1 MDEDTISVSKGVF
14 IFNNNIKRSNN
25 RGRRKRTFTTN
36 KTTDDNEIF
45 ASNLWYQQYANLKNI
60 LEENIMELND
70 NMFSSVLSELVQ
82 FVGSSRKSAVEE
94 IPTAALLTGI
104 NMPDHAAQFSTLINK
119 IQQNETPHVAC
130 LYSQDC
136 VNIKNMIENM
146 INKLMNSE
154 GETIDD
160 EDEDHRT
167 IKKHQMNLSV
177 LQCWYNNVYGEKK
190 IMSSP
195 KKQRTNIHQKAL
207 VVIIP
212 DFESFTSSVLQ
223 KFILIVSCYIKVLPF
238 VFIFGIA
245 TSLNTLHTSLSYQI
259 MSKINIRVFKSQP
272 SIVYLDNV
280 LENAF
285 FDTNFPFHLG
295 GNIFN
300 LFIDL
305 FLFYDLSVNN
315 FITNVKY
322 AMAEHFCFGNAMSLC
337 TLSKPQTREMVENF
351 THNDFENVRQLLSF
365 RKLVESETYE
375 NRIKLLTDDDYFKD
389 VLIKHLRSIQKYL
402 RRFHLFLKVLHV
414 LVNDLPKAPLGKKI
428 RELYAV
434 AVSRDITKSDEY
446 KESFQLLGFLSKVEL
461 ISKLSAII
469 DILSPKLTSVEQN
482 KIAEF
487 VNKLEQYLKSMND
500 FNMEELQDAVEEIE
514 TEALADETID
524 SRQQFR
530 EKLLGMAKQ
539 KSAKQ
544 LNKYEQL
551 RKEVLD
557 LLSNAFEEYLVEP
570 KSFYLHEIFFFDD
583 VSIQNNIVGT
593 HRTAIHNALND
604 PQYYLQCSCCEI
616 PNSTSIRHT
625 MPDICIAYKLHL
637 ECGKMINLYDWL
649 QAFLSIV
656 DPSDADEESDRYVKP
671 ELQYP
676 LYIPFSL
683 LFHLHDVK

>member
-160 EDEDHRT
+160 E
-167 IKKHQMNLSV
+167 
-177 LQCWYNNVYGEKK
+177 
-190 IMSSP
+190 
-195 KKQRTNIHQKAL
+195 
-207 VVIIP
+207 
-212 DFESFTSSVLQ
+212 
-223 KFILIVSCYIKVLPF
+223 
-238 VFIFGIA
+238 
-245 TSLNTLHTSLSYQI
+245 
-259 MSKINIRVFKSQP
+259 
-272 SIVYLDNV
+272 
-280 LENAF
+280 
-285 FDTNFPFHLG
+285 
-295 GNIFN
+295 
-300 LFIDL
+300 
-305 FLFYDLSVNN
+305 
-315 FITNVKY
+315 Y

-671 ELQYP
+671 ELQARFTQIVTELEY
-676 LYIPFSL
+676 LGFIKNSKRKADHVARL
-683 LFHLHDVK
+683 TWGG